1 MFTSL
6 RLSLFFCLRTLT
18 GFFPLYSLKGLSC
31 FSCEATNKS
40 LNNLAPRFRKVFCT
54 TTTAAATFISRKSVT
69 IQKTNPVNFSRTFKR
84 FSFLDFSPNK
94 SIACLIGPE
103 LQHLQTYCS
112 CTPPGKVFHWYFV
125 RHFGL
130 KTPLEKVTRA
140 LRTEAKSGNLGT
152 NYSYFHFR
160 SNCSCSDC
168 SQ

>member
-1 MFTSL
+1 MMFTSL

-40 LNNLAPRFRKVFCT
+40 LNNLVPDSEKCFARLQQLLQLSFLGSPSPYT
-54 TTTAAATFISRKSVT
+54 T
-69 IQKTNPVNFSRTFKR
+69 TNPVNFSRTFKR

-112 CTPPGKVFHWYFV
+112 STPPGKAFTLSLVFCPPFWSQDSAGKGNTGS
-125 RHFGL
+125 RNGGQIW
-130 KTPLEKVTRA
+130 E
-140 LRTEAKSGNLGT
+140 SGDELQLL
-152 NYSYFHFR
+152 SLPV
-160 SNCSCSDC
+160 
-168 SQ
+168 

>member
-1 MFTSL
+1 MKPQTSPQTTSL
-6 RLSLFFCLRTLT
+6 PDSEKCFARLQQLLQ
-18 GFFPLYSLKGLSC
+18 LS
-31 FSCEATNKS
+31 FLGSPSPYT
-40 LNNLAPRFRKVFCT
+40 
-54 TTTAAATFISRKSVT
+54 
-69 IQKTNPVNFSRTFKR
+69 KTNPVNFSRTFKR

-112 CTPPGKVFHWYFV
+112 STPPGRAFTLSLFHWYFV

-130 KTPLEKVTRA
+130 KTPLEKLTRA
-140 LRTEAKSGNLGT
+140 LGTEAKSGNLGT

-160 SNCSCSDC
+160 SNCSCSDF

>member
-6 RLSLFFCLRTLT
+6 RLSLLFCLRTLT

-40 LNNLAPRFRKVFCT
+40 LNNLAPRFRQLLQLSFLGSPSPYT
-54 TTTAAATFISRKSVT
+54 
-69 IQKTNPVNFSRTFKR
+69 KTNPVNFSRTFKR

-103 LQHLQTYCS
+103 LQHLQTYCCS
-112 CTPPGKVFHWYFV
+112 TPPGKVFHWHFV

-140 LRTEAKSGNLGT
+140 LKTEAKSGNLGT

-160 SNCSCSDC
+160 SNYSCSDF

>member
-40 LNNLAPRFRKVFCT
+40 LNNLVPRFRNVFCT
-54 TTTAAATFISRKSVT
+54 TTTAAATFISRKSAT
-69 IQKTNPVNFSRTFKR
+69 IHNTKTNPVNFSRTFKR
-84 FSFLDFSPNK
+84 FSFLDFSLNK

-112 CTPPGKVFHWYFV
+112 STPPGKAFTLSLVFYPPFWSQDSAGKGNTGS
-125 RHFGL
+125 RNG
-130 KTPLEKVTRA
+130 RQIW
-140 LRTEAKSGNLGT
+140 KSGDELQLL
-152 NYSYFHFR
+152 SLPV
-160 SNCSCSDC
+160 
-168 SQ
+168 